1 MICSPWRYQLTAAVW
16 PPFPGVTSCL
26 LILRKGAAHEYIR
39 SSSTLPCHHRYL
51 QPVHSG
57 KKKLP
62 PSLQA
67 SGYLLTKWGANR
79 LPVAP
84 LSIFIIAISF
94 VMSSFAL
101 HRAVPRRVAGNCSF
115 YRDLLALIGTV
126 QERHTLSTGAA
137 IGGAERGSGRAVGH
151 AVLHCPCHTAPAQK
165 ESAATSVKPL
175 TVLGAVPS
183 ARYRNVTLCP
193 RVQVLLTPKVPSAMP
208 LVTPS

>member
-16 PPFPGVTSCL
+16 PPFPGVTSCP

-57 KKKLP
+57 KKEVTAQP
-62 PSLQA
+62 PSKR
-67 SGYLLTKWGANR
+67 LLLNQVGANR

-115 YRDLLALIGTV
+115 YTDLLALIG
-126 QERHTLSTGAA
+126 
-137 IGGAERGSGRAVGH
+137 
-151 AVLHCPCHTAPAQK
+151 
-165 ESAATSVKPL
+165 
-175 TVLGAVPS
+175 
-183 ARYRNVTLCP
+183 RNVTICA
-193 RVQVLLTPKVPSAMP
+193 RVQPSAGLNGVADVP
-208 LVTPS
+208 LVTAHATQHQRRRNQPPHR